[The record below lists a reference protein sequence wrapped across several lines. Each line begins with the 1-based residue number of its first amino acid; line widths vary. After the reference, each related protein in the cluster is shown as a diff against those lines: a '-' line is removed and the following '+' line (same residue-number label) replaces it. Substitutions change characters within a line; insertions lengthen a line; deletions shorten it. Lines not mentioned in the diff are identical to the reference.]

1 MNKENINI
9 ALKTLKLL
17 KKKSWGE
24 IRLEEIIKNSKKH
37 KQSIKTKNDLL
48 KNINRYVDY
57 LLKKETSSIEKSST
71 KDMLFE
77 VIMARFDVLQ
87 KYRNSFLTL
96 FESFKSKPQKSIILL
111 PSFLESMFLT
121 ATLANIEIKGIKG
134 SLKIKGIFIIY
145 IATYLE
151 WIKDTSKSLEKTMT
165 ALDKYLNKAIEHKL
179 LQKIKDNK
187 KTNIFKS

>member
-1 MNKENINI
+1 MNKEKINI

-134 SLKIKGIFIIY
+134 SLTIKGIFIIY

-151 WIKDTSKSLEKTMT
+151 WMNDTSKSLEKTMT
-165 ALDKYLNKAIEHKL
+165 TLDQYLNKAS
-179 LQKIKDNK
+179 KILNFIIK
-187 KTNIFKS
+187 

>member
-17 KKKSWGE
+17 KKKSWSE
-24 IRLEEIIKNSKKH
+24 IRFEEIIINSKKH
-37 KQSIKTKNDLL
+37 KKTIKTKNDLL
-48 KNINRYVDY
+48 SNINRYVDY

-77 VIMARFDVLQ
+77 VIMSRFDVLQ
-87 KYRNSFLTL
+87 KYRDSFLTL
-96 FESFKSKPQKSIILL
+96 FDSYKLKPQKSIILI

-121 ATLANIEIKGIKG
+121 ASLANIEIKGIKG
-134 SLKIKGIFIIY
+134 SLTIKGIFIIY

-151 WIKDTSKSLEKTMT
+151 WMNDTSKSLEKTMT
-165 ALDKYLNKAIEHKL
+165 TLDQYLNKAS
-179 LQKIKDNK
+179 KILNFIIK
-187 KTNIFKS
+187 

>member
-17 KKKSWGE
+17 KKKSWSE
-24 IRLEEIIKNSKKH
+24 IRLEEIIRSSKNLKK
-37 KQSIKTKNDLL
+37 SIKTKNDLL

-57 LLKKETSSIEKSST
+57 LLKKETSFIEKSAT

-77 VIMARFDVLQ
+77 VIMTRFDILQ
-87 KYRNSFLTL
+87 KYRNSFLSL
-96 FESFKSKPQKSIILL
+96 FESFKSKPQKLIILI

-121 ATLANIEIKGIKG
+121 AALANIEIKGIKG
-134 SLKIKGIFIIY
+134 SLTIKGIFIIY

-151 WIKDTSKSLEKTMT
+151 WTNDTSRSLEKTMT
-165 ALDKYLNKAIEHKL
+165 TLDQYLNKAS
-179 LQKIKDNK
+179 KILNFIIK
-187 KTNIFKS
+187 

>member
-1 MNKENINI
+1 
-9 ALKTLKLL
+9 
-17 KKKSWGE
+17 
-24 IRLEEIIKNSKKH
+24 
-37 KQSIKTKNDLL
+37 
-48 KNINRYVDY
+48 
-57 LLKKETSSIEKSST
+57 
-71 KDMLFE
+71 MLFE

-96 FESFKSKPQKSIILL
+96 FESFKSNPQKSIILL

-134 SLKIKGIFIIY
+134 SLTIKGIFIIY

-165 ALDKYLNKAIEHKL
+165 ALDQYLNKVS
-179 LQKIKDNK
+179 KILNF
-187 KTNIFKS
+187 IIR

>member
-24 IRLEEIIKNSKKH
+24 IRLEEIIRNSKKH
-37 KQSIKTKNDLL
+37 KKTIKTKNDLL
-48 KNINRYVDY
+48 RNINRYVDY

-87 KYRNSFLTL
+87 KYRDSFLTL
-96 FESFKSKPQKSIILL
+96 FDSYKLKPQKSIILI

-121 ATLANIEIKGIKG
+121 ASLANIEIKGIKG
-134 SLKIKGIFIIY
+134 SLTIKGIFIIY

-151 WIKDTSKSLEKTMT
+151 WMNDTSKSLEKTMT
-165 ALDKYLNKAIEHKL
+165 TLDQYLNKAS
-179 LQKIKDNK
+179 KILNFIIK
-187 KTNIFKS
+187 

>member
-17 KKKSWGE
+17 KKKSWSE
-24 IRLEEIIKNSKKH
+24 IRLEEITRISKKH

-57 LLKKETSSIEKSST
+57 LLKKETSFIEKSST

-77 VIMARFDVLQ
+77 VMMSRFDVLQ
-87 KYRNSFLTL
+87 KYRNSFIEL
-96 FESFKSKPQKSIILL
+96 FESFKLKPQKSIILI

-121 ATLANIEIKGIKG
+121 ASLANIEIKGIKG
-134 SLKIKGIFIIY
+134 SLTIKGIFIIY
-145 IATYLE
+145 VATYFE
-151 WIKDTSKSLEKTMT
+151 WMNDTSKSLEKTMT
-165 ALDKYLNKAIEHKL
+165 ALDQYLNKAS
-179 LQKIKDNK
+179 KILHFIIK
-187 KTNIFKS
+187 

>member
-17 KKKSWGE
+17 KKKSWSQ
-24 IRLEEIIKNSKKH
+24 IRLEQITKNLKKN

-48 KNINRYVDY
+48 RNINRYVDY
-57 LLKKETSSIEKSST
+57 LLKKETSSIEKSSP

-87 KYRNSFLTL
+87 KYRDSFLTL
-96 FESFKSKPQKSIILL
+96 FESFKSKPQKSIILI

-121 ATLANIEIKGIKG
+121 ASLANIGIKGIKG
-134 SLKIKGIFIIY
+134 SLIIKGIFIIY

-151 WIKDTSKSLEKTMT
+151 WVNDTSKSLEKTMT
-165 ALDKYLNKAIEHKL
+165 VLDQYLNKTS
-179 LQKIKDNK
+179 KILKF
-187 KTNIFKS
+187 IIQ

>member
-24 IRLEEIIKNSKKH
+24 IRLEEIIRNSKKH
-37 KQSIKTKNDLL
+37 KKTIKTKNDLL
-48 KNINRYVDY
+48 RNINRYVDY

-77 VIMARFDVLQ
+77 VIMSRFDVLQ

-96 FESFKSKPQKSIILL
+96 FDSYKLKPQKSIILI

-121 ATLANIEIKGIKG
+121 ASLANIEIKGIKG
-134 SLKIKGIFIIY
+134 SLTIKGIFIIY

-151 WIKDTSKSLEKTMT
+151 WMNDTSKSLEKTMT
-165 ALDKYLNKAIEHKL
+165 TLDQYLNKAS
-179 LQKIKDNK
+179 KILNFIIK
-187 KTNIFKS
+187 

>member
-1 MNKENINI
+1 MNKENISI

-17 KKKSWGE
+17 KKKSWNE
-24 IRLEEIIKNSKKH
+24 IRLEEIIKNSKKN
-37 KQSIKTKNDLL
+37 KKTIKTKNDLL

-96 FESFKSKPQKSIILL
+96 FDSYKLKPQKSIILI

-121 ATLANIEIKGIKG
+121 ASLANIEIKGIKG
-134 SLKIKGIFIIY
+134 SLTIKGIFIIY

-151 WIKDTSKSLEKTMT
+151 WINDTSKSLEKTMT
-165 ALDKYLNKAIEHKL
+165 TLDQYLNKVS
-179 LQKIKDNK
+179 KILNFIIK
-187 KTNIFKS
+187 

>member
-87 KYRNSFLTL
+87 KHRDSFLTL

-134 SLKIKGIFIIY
+134 SLTIKGIFIIY

-151 WIKDTSKSLEKTMT
+151 WMNDTSKSLEKTMT
-165 ALDKYLNKAIEHKL
+165 TLDQYLNKAS
-179 LQKIKDNK
+179 KILNFIIK
-187 KTNIFKS
+187 

>member
-1 MNKENINI
+1 MKKDNIYL
-9 ALKTLKLL
+9 AQETLKLL

-24 IRLEEIIKNSKKH
+24 IRLEEVTRNLKKH

-48 KNINRYVDY
+48 KNINRYIDY
-57 LLKKETSSIEKSST
+57 LLKKETSSIEKSSS

-87 KYRNSFLTL
+87 KYRNSFLKL
-96 FESFKSKPQKSIILL
+96 FESFKSKPQKSIILI

-121 ATLANIEIKGIKG
+121 ASLANIEIKGIKG
-134 SLKIKGIFIIY
+134 SLTIKGIFIIY

-151 WIKDTSKSLEKTMT
+151 WINDTSKSLDKTMT
-165 ALDKYLNKAIEHKL
+165 TLDQYLNKTS
-179 LQKIKDNK
+179 KILNFIIK
-187 KTNIFKS
+187 

>member
-17 KKKSWGE
+17 KKKSWSE
-24 IRLEEIIKNSKKH
+24 IRFEEIIINSKKH
-37 KQSIKTKNDLL
+37 KKTIKTKNDLL
-48 KNINRYVDY
+48 SNINRYVDY

-87 KYRNSFLTL
+87 KYRDSFLTL
-96 FESFKSKPQKSIILL
+96 FDSYKLKPQKSIILI

-121 ATLANIEIKGIKG
+121 ASLANIEIKGIKG
-134 SLKIKGIFIIY
+134 SLTIKGIFIIY

-151 WIKDTSKSLEKTMT
+151 WMNDTSKSLEKTMT
-165 ALDKYLNKAIEHKL
+165 TLDQYLNKAS
-179 LQKIKDNK
+179 KILNFIIK
-187 KTNIFKS
+187 

>member
-57 LLKKETSSIEKSST
+57 LLKKETSSIEKSTT

-134 SLKIKGIFIIY
+134 SLTIKGIFIIY

-151 WIKDTSKSLEKTMT
+151 WIKDTSS
-165 ALDKYLNKAIEHKL
+165 H
-179 LQKIKDNK
+179 
-187 KTNIFKS
+187 

>member
-24 IRLEEIIKNSKKH
+24 IRLEEIIKNSKKNS
-37 KQSIKTKNDLL
+37 KSIKTKNDLL

-57 LLKKETSSIEKSST
+57 LLKKETSFLEKSSSR
-71 KDMLFE
+71 DMLFE

-87 KYRNSFLTL
+87 KYRNSFIKL
-96 FESFKSKPQKSIILL
+96 FKSFKSNPQKSIMLI

-121 ATLANIEIKGIKG
+121 ASLANIEIKGIKG
-134 SLKIKGIFIIY
+134 SLTIKGIFIIY

-151 WIKDTSKSLEKTMT
+151 WMNDTSKSLEKTMT
-165 ALDKYLNKAIEHKL
+165 TLDQYLNKAS
-179 LQKIKDNK
+179 KILNFIIK
-187 KTNIFKS
+187 

>member
-24 IRLEEIIKNSKKH
+24 IRLEEIIINSKKH
-37 KQSIKTKNDLL
+37 KKTNKTKNDLL

-77 VIMARFDVLQ
+77 VIMSRFDVLQ

-96 FESFKSKPQKSIILL
+96 FDSYKLKPQKSIILI

-121 ATLANIEIKGIKG
+121 ASLANIEIKGIKG
-134 SLKIKGIFIIY
+134 SLTIKGIFIIY
-145 IATYLE
+145 FATYLE
-151 WIKDTSKSLEKTMT
+151 WMNDTSKSLEKTMT
-165 ALDKYLNKAIEHKL
+165 TLDQYLNKAS
-179 LQKIKDNK
+179 KILNFIIK
-187 KTNIFKS
+187 

>member
-24 IRLEEIIKNSKKH
+24 IRLEEIIINSKKH
-37 KQSIKTKNDLL
+37 KKTIKTKNDLL
-48 KNINRYVDY
+48 SNINRYVDY

-87 KYRNSFLTL
+87 KYRDSFLTL
-96 FESFKSKPQKSIILL
+96 FDSYKLKPQKSIILI

-121 ATLANIEIKGIKG
+121 ASLANIKVKGIKG
-134 SLKIKGIFIIY
+134 SLTIKGIFIIY

-151 WIKDTSKSLEKTMT
+151 WMNDTSKSLEKTMT
-165 ALDKYLNKAIEHKL
+165 TLDQYLNKAS
-179 LQKIKDNK
+179 KILNFIIK
-187 KTNIFKS
+187 

>member
-1 MNKENINI
+1 MNKENIYF

-24 IRLEEIIKNSKKH
+24 IKLEEIIKNSNKH

-48 KNINRYVDY
+48 KNINKYVDY
-57 LLKKETSSIEKSST
+57 LLKKETSSLEKSST

-77 VIMARFDVLQ
+77 VIMARFDILQ

-134 SLKIKGIFIIY
+134 SLTIKGIFIIY

-151 WIKDTSKSLEKTMT
+151 WMNDTSKSLEKTMT
-165 ALDKYLNKAIEHKL
+165 ALDKYLNKVS
-179 LQKIKDNK
+179 KIFNFIIK
-187 KTNIFKS
+187 

>member
-77 VIMARFDVLQ
+77 VIMSRFDVLQ

-96 FESFKSKPQKSIILL
+96 FDSYKLKPQKSIILI

-121 ATLANIEIKGIKG
+121 ASLANIEIKGIKG
-134 SLKIKGIFIIY
+134 SLTIKGIFIIY

-151 WIKDTSKSLEKTMT
+151 WMNDTSKSLEKTMT
-165 ALDKYLNKAIEHKL
+165 TLDQYLNKAS
-179 LQKIKDNK
+179 KILNFIIK
-187 KTNIFKS
+187 

>member
-96 FESFKSKPQKSIILL
+96 FDSYKLKPQKSIILI

-121 ATLANIEIKGIKG
+121 ASLANIEIKGIKG
-134 SLKIKGIFIIY
+134 SLTIKGIFIIY

-151 WIKDTSKSLEKTMT
+151 WMNDTSKSLEKTMT
-165 ALDKYLNKAIEHKL
+165 TLDQYLNKAS
-179 LQKIKDNK
+179 KILNFIIK
-187 KTNIFKS
+187 

>member
-24 IRLEEIIKNSKKH
+24 IRLEEIIRNSKKH
-37 KQSIKTKNDLL
+37 KKTIKTKNDLL
-48 KNINRYVDY
+48 RNINRYVDY

-87 KYRNSFLTL
+87 KYRNSFLAL
-96 FESFKSKPQKSIILL
+96 FDSYKLKPQKSIILI

-121 ATLANIEIKGIKG
+121 ASLANIEIKGIKG
-134 SLKIKGIFIIY
+134 SLTIKGIFIIY

-151 WIKDTSKSLEKTMT
+151 WMNDTSKSLEKTMT
-165 ALDKYLNKAIEHKL
+165 TLDQYLNKAS
-179 LQKIKDNK
+179 KILNFIIK
-187 KTNIFKS
+187 

>member
-9 ALKTLKLL
+9 AIKTLKLL

-24 IRLEEIIKNSKKH
+24 IRLEEIIRNSKKH
-37 KQSIKTKNDLL
+37 KKTIKTKNDLL
-48 KNINRYVDY
+48 RNINRYVDY
-57 LLKKETSSIEKSST
+57 LLKKEASSIEKSST

-77 VIMARFDVLQ
+77 IIMLRFDVLQ

-96 FESFKSKPQKSIILL
+96 FDSYKLKPQKSIILI

-121 ATLANIEIKGIKG
+121 ASLANIEIKGIKG
-134 SLKIKGIFIIY
+134 SLTIKGIFIIY

-151 WIKDTSKSLEKTMT
+151 WMNDTSKSLEKTMT
-165 ALDKYLNKAIEHKL
+165 TLDQYLNKAS
-179 LQKIKDNK
+179 KILNFIIK
-187 KTNIFKS
+187 

>member
-24 IRLEEIIKNSKKH
+24 IKFEEIIKNSKKN
-37 KQSIKTKNDLL
+37 KKKIKTKNDLL
-48 KNINRYVDY
+48 SNINRYVDY

-87 KYRNSFLTL
+87 KYRDSFLTL
-96 FESFKSKPQKSIILL
+96 FDSYKLKPQKSIILI

-121 ATLANIEIKGIKG
+121 ASLANIEIKGIKG
-134 SLKIKGIFIIY
+134 SLTIKGIFIIY

-151 WIKDTSKSLEKTMT
+151 WMNDTSKSLEKTMT
-165 ALDKYLNKAIEHKL
+165 TLDQYLNKAS
-179 LQKIKDNK
+179 KILNFIIK
-187 KTNIFKS
+187 

>member
-24 IRLEEIIKNSKKH
+24 IRLEEIIRNSKKH
-37 KQSIKTKNDLL
+37 KKTIKTKNDLL

-96 FESFKSKPQKSIILL
+96 FDSYKLKPQKSIILI

-121 ATLANIEIKGIKG
+121 ASIANIETKGIRG
-134 SLKIKGIFIIY
+134 SLAIKGIFIIY

-151 WIKDTSKSLEKTMT
+151 WMNDTSKSLEKTMT
-165 ALDKYLNKAIEHKL
+165 TLDQYLNKAS
-179 LQKIKDNK
+179 KILNFIIK
-187 KTNIFKS
+187 